1 MYTPWMHTQYNSE
14 LSAQSRHQSL
24 APLEQTAGSRSLW
37 SLGFSPTLVR
47 DFECPS
53 LNVNPKVSIIPSK
66 QEVQIE
72 FLLSAVSTTWIFSS
86 FRGRGSCI
94 HPNLPLEFTAS
105 LWNEMPSFMAQ
116 HSWTTLMRMWVQSW
130 YIEVLSSLASCDGFP
145 NSWEVHLWWFCDDFV
160 AQPNGWNCLHSPT
173 PPVSTM
179 QTKCPT
185 KGFPGTL
192 GHATFTSTAL
202 LGGVKRGGFLQHLRG
217 RPPGK

>member
-1 MYTPWMHTQYNSE
+1 MYTPWMHTQYNQE
-14 LSAQSRHQSL
+14 LSAQSRRQSL

-37 SLGFSPTLVR
+37 SLGFIATLVR

-66 QEVQIE
+66 QEVQID
-72 FLLSAVSTTWIFSS
+72 FFLSAVSTTWIFSS

-94 HPNLPLEFTAS
+94 HPNLPANPTSEKTNHRFDSLEFMAS

-116 HSWTTLMRMWVQSW
+116 HSWTTLMRMWVQSCKLW
-130 YIEVLSSLASCDGFP
+130 RSYKFMGGAFVMI
-145 NSWEVHLWWFCDDFV
+145 LWWFC
-160 AQPNGWNCLHSPT
+160 AQPNGWSCDLTFPHPT
-173 PPVSTM
+173 RFTHGL
-179 QTKCPT
+179 TKRPT

-202 LGGVKRGGFLQHLRG
+202 LGGVKE
-217 RPPGK
+217 